1 MAEVC
6 TQLSTNTTQL
16 IGALTSAFGSL
27 LTDGI
32 SYAWDSLPDNV
43 QEWMTGHEYTAD
55 TLADGIAAW
64 KQTNVYV
71 SPDLATLY
79 NVEVAG
85 LQIGASDVN
94 LFAGINGP
102 YKTDTDGD
110 GDYSDETAD
119 PGMRWACGSRTW
131 TSALRS

>member
-1 MAEVC
+1 
-6 TQLSTNTTQL
+6 
-16 IGALTSAFGSL
+16 
-27 LTDGI
+27 
-32 SYAWDSLPDNV
+32 
-43 QEWMTGHEYTAD
+43 MTEHEYTAD

-94 LFAGINGP
+94 LFAGLNGP

-110 GDYSDETAD
+110 GDYATRR
-119 PGMRWACGSRTW
+119 PIRMRWACGSRTW
-131 TSALRS
+131 TSALPS